1 MSVFIGGMSVNREE
15 AWALLNEYTQKD
27 GLIKHALEVEA
38 GMRAYAERY
47 GENAEVWGIVGLL
60 HDFDYERFPTAE
72 DHPFRGAEILKE
84 KGLPQEWIDAI
95 LGHADYTGVSRETK
109 MAKALYAVD
118 ELTGLIHAAALVRP
132 SKKIE
137 EVEVKSIRKKM
148 KDKAFA
154 ANVSRADIENG
165 AKDLGMELDDHI
177 AIVLSAMKAI
187 AQDVGL

>member
-1 MSVFIGGMSVNREE
+1 MNREE

-38 GMRAYAERY
+38 GMKAYAERY
-47 GENAEVWGIVGLL
+47 GEDVEAWRVVGLL

-72 DHPFRGAEILKE
+72 DHPFRGAEILRE
-84 KGLPQEWIDAI
+84 KGLPQAWIDAI
-95 LGHADYTGVSRETK
+95 LGHADYTGVSRDTK

-154 ANVSRADIENG
+154 ANVSREDIENG
-165 AKDLGMELDDHI
+165 AKDMGVDLDEHI
-177 AIVLSAMKAI
+177 ATVLNAMKGI

>member
-1 MSVFIGGMSVNREE
+1 MNREE
-15 AWALLNEYTQKD
+15 AWVLLNEYTQKD

-137 EVEVKSIRKKM
+137 EAEVKSIRKKM

>member
-1 MSVFIGGMSVNREE
+1 MNREE

-38 GMRAYAERY
+38 GMRAYAKRY

-72 DHPFRGAEILKE
+72 DHPFRGAEILQE

>member
-1 MSVFIGGMSVNREE
+1 MNREE

-109 MAKALYAVD
+109 MAKVLYAVD

>member
-177 AIVLSAMKAI
+177 AIVLSAMKTI

>member
-1 MSVFIGGMSVNREE
+1 MCC
-15 AWALLNEYTQKD
+15 
-27 GLIKHALEVEA
+27 
-38 GMRAYAERY
+38 
-47 GENAEVWGIVGLL
+47 
-60 HDFDYERFPTAE
+60 DFFFQAE
-72 DHPFRGAEILKE
+72 DGIRDLVRSRGLGDVYKR
-84 KGLPQEWIDAI
+84 QE
-95 LGHADYTGVSRETK
+95 TR

-165 AKDLGMELDDHI
+165 AKDLGLELDDHI
-177 AIVLSAMKAI
+177 AVVLNAMKGI
-187 AQDVGL
+187 AGDIGL